1 MSVWFC
7 IPSCRPAPEASACLA
22 KWKAQGYKIALLRQ
36 GEPIEADILIPTGE
50 YLGWARSTNIL
61 AREVLRRDPEC
72 DWVVGG
78 GDDYWP
84 DLNRWAS
91 HIATECDA
99 YFNGGDDRYWQ
110 IQSTG
115 MDLIRFGVMQ
125 PTGDRWGDSPSARIT
140 YGEER
145 GAILD
150 RIAGSPWMGRE
161 WCERAYLGNG
171 PMWDGYHHL
180 YADEELQEVAVKL
193 GVFWQR
199 RDLVQYHDHPGRT
212 NAAAYH
218 EGHLA
223 AINTPESWA
232 QHSAMFEDRKRK
244 GFPGS
249 EPCAR

>member
-7 IPSCRPAPEASACLA
+7 IPSCRPAPEAKGCLD
-22 KWKAQGYKIALLRQ
+22 KWRAQGYKIALLRQ
-36 GEPIEADILIPTGE
+36 GEPVEADLLIPTGE

-61 AREVLRRDPEC
+61 AREVLRRDQNVS
-72 DWVVGG
+72 WVVGG
-78 GDDYWP
+78 GDDYFP
-84 DLNRWAS
+84 DP
-91 HIATECDA
+91 T
-99 YFNGGDDRYWQ
+99 FNGSEIGVQGMRHFGGSLDDHE
-110 IQSTG
+110 S
-115 MDLIRFGVMQ
+115 IRAWRNQATFGVMQ
-125 PTGDRWGDSPSARIT
+125 PTGDRWGDSPSARLT

-150 RIAGSPWMGRE
+150 RIAGSPWLGRE

-249 EPCAR
+249 EPCPR